1 MKIKVSRRPA
11 ASNRVPEQWFRRALW
26 LVAVVFASF
35 LIGLGGQIVGDLPQ
49 VQETRTLESYITAP
63 EYAQQTAEKARL
75 ETEQSRLEQEAEQ
88 ARLAVEK
95 HQTALN
101 NAEDTFRNWLATRS
115 VVEQSDQNPEVL
127 KRTRELDALKQTELV
142 LQQKADQITQRQL
155 DVSQRIERLQ
165 TEIDRAETAAGE
177 LKAADDRRTEL
188 QVFLYRLALTLPLL
202 LAAGYL
208 FAKKRQSKWWPF
220 VWGFIFFALFA
231 FFVELVPYL
240 PSYGGY
246 VRYLVGIVVTVLA
259 GRYAIIAMNRYI
271 ERKQAEEAM
280 PKTERKQ
287 QLHYDYAQQCLAKSI
302 CPGCERPLDF
312 NTPEMDYCPH
322 CSINLFDYCH
332 ACQTRKNAFNRY
344 CFKCGTAAENIHH
357 HQEKQAD

>member
-1 MKIKVSRRPA
+1 MKIKQYSRPA
-11 ASNRVPEQWFRRALW
+11 TSGRVPEQWFRRALW
-26 LVAVVFASF
+26 LVAFVFAAF
-35 LIGLGGQIVGDLPQ
+35 LIGLGGKIVGDLPQ
-49 VQETRTLESYITAP
+49 VREERTLESYITSTDYP
-63 EYAQQTAEKARL
+63 QQTAEKARL
-75 ETEQSRLEQEAEQ
+75 EAEQNRLAQEAEQ
-88 ARLAVEK
+88 ALLAVEK
-95 HQTALN
+95 HQTALRS
-101 NAEDTFRNWLATRS
+101 AEDTFRNWLAARS
-115 VVEQSDQNPEVL
+115 AVEQSDHNPEVL
-127 KRTRELDALKQTELV
+127 KRTRELDALKQTELT
-142 LQQKADQITQRQL
+142 LQQKADAIAQQQL
-155 DVSQRIERLQ
+155 DAAQQYERLNAR
-165 TEIDRAETAAGE
+165 IAEAENTAAG

-188 QVFLYRLALTLPLL
+188 QVFLYRLAFTLPLL

-208 FAKKRQSKWWPF
+208 FAKKRRSKWWPF

-246 VRYLVGIVVTVLA
+246 VRYAVGIAVTVLA

-287 QLHYDYAQQCLAKSI
+287 QLHYDYAQQCLTRGI

-312 NTPEMDYCPH
+312 QTPEMDYCPH

-332 ACQTRKNAFNRY
+332 VCQTRKNAFNRY
-344 CFKCGTAAENIHH
+344 CFKCGTAAENSHH
-357 HQEKQAD
+357 HREGQQG

>member
-1 MKIKVSRRPA
+1 MKIKVNRRPA

-26 LVAVVFASF
+26 LVALIFASF
-35 LIGLGGQIVGDLPQ
+35 LIGLGGKIVGDLPQ
-49 VQETRTLESYITAP
+49 VQEARTLESYVTAP
-63 EYAQQTAEKARL
+63 DYPKHTAEKARL
-75 ETEQSRLEQEAEQ
+75 ETEQSRLIQEAEQ
-88 ARLAVEK
+88 AQLAVSA
-95 HQTALN
+95 HQTTLS
-101 NAEDTFRNWLATRS
+101 NAESTYRNWLAARS
-115 VVEQSDQNPEVL
+115 VSEQSDQNPEVL
-127 KRTRELDALKQTELV
+127 KRTRELDTLKQTELV
-142 LQQKADQITQRQL
+142 LQQKADQIAQQQL
-155 DVSQRIERLQ
+155 NVEQRIERLNTQ
-165 TEIDRAETAAGE
+165 ISAAETTAAE
-177 LKAADDRRTEL
+177 LKAADDRRNEL

-246 VRYLVGIVVTVLA
+246 VRYIVGIVVTVLA

-287 QLHYDYAQQCLAKSI
+287 QLHYDHAQQCFAKSI

-322 CSINLFDYCH
+322 CSINLFDYCGH
-332 ACQTRKNAFNRY
+332 CQTRKNAFNRY
-344 CFKCGTAAENIHH
+344 CFKCGTAAENTHH
-357 HQEKQAD
+357 HQEKQEN